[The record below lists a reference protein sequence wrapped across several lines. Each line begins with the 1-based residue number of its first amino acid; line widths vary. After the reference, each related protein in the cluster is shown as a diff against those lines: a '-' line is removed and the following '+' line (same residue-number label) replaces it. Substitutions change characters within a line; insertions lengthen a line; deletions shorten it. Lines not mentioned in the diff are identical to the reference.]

1 MESSLALLLL
11 VIGASAFLFMYF
23 IEFRNTLDDV
33 KEEVTELPSVEEL
46 NKMTKAKLVE
56 FASESGIEINA
67 KGKKADIVKEISSK
81 A

>member
-1 MESSLALLLL
+1 MDSSLALLLL

-23 IEFRNTLDDV
+23 IEFQKTLEDV
-33 KEEVTELPSVEEL
+33 KEEVADLPSVEEL